1 MPGTACVRREEKI
14 RKQMMQDMYISVMP
28 KLKISDLFNSDSA
41 KLLKGNRVEG
51 NHKSQRHKIQLNSF
65 RVNYIF
71 RIQSFNR
78 LNKSCAG

>member
-41 KLLKGNRVEG
+41 KRFE
-51 NHKSQRHKIQLNSF
+51 R
-65 RVNYIF
+65 
-71 RIQSFNR
+71 
-78 LNKSCAG
+78 